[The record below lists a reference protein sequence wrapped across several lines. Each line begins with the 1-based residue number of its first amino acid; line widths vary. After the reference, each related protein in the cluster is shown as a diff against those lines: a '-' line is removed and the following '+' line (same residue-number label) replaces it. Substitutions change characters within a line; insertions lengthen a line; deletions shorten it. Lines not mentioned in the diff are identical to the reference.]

1 MKYLFKKILISL
13 IPGLMFTYA
22 TIVTSSSTAHND
34 KYAIIGLLLYI
45 LAYGSLDLY
54 TYLIN
59 KLNDEE

>member
-13 IPGLMFTYA
+13 IPGCMFTYA
-22 TIVTSSSTAHND
+22 TIVMLSSAEHND

>member
-1 MKYLFKKILISL
+1 MKMIKKILISL

-22 TIVTSSSTAHND
+22 TIVTSSSAEHND
-34 KYAIIGLLLYI
+34 KYSIVGLLLYI

-59 KLNDEE
+59 KLNKE